1 MFETESPTLYDAWVK
16 SGEIPNC
23 INIGTKIGAIK
34 AHFAEAEPMNKF
46 TNAVSNKIPTI
57 VTSGA
62 NAIAFNPDAPF
73 KANNAPRFD
82 LAKASINKAQKNA
95 ITM

>member
-1 MFETESPTLYDAWVK
+1 MFETESPTLYEAWVK

-23 INIGTKIGAIK
+23 INMGTKIGAIN
-34 AHFAEAEPMNKF
+34 AHFAEADPMKRF
-46 TNAVSNKIPTI
+46 TNAVKSTIPTI
-57 VTSGA
+57 VISGA
-62 NAIAFNPDAPF
+62 SANAFNPDAPF
-73 KANNAPRFD
+73 KANKAPKFD